1 MKPSSLAN
9 KLICP
14 VDNHELELRM
24 YSRGSSYH
32 AAEGIYSCTCCK
44 RYYPVVNGVPAFAP
58 ALNETPVIAERRIL
72 NVERQF
78 AEYA

>member
-1 MKPSSLAN
+1 MKTSLAD
-9 KLICP
+9 KLVCP

-24 YSRGSSYH
+24 YSRGSSYNTV
-32 AAEGIYSCTCCK
+32 EGIYSCTCCK
-44 RYYPVVNGVPAFAP
+44 RYYNVANGVPVFKAAP
-58 ALNETPVIAERRIL
+58 TSIPVISERRIL